1 MNLLER
7 FLLPAICI
15 LIFCSAPSIPAV
27 IGGVPVRV
35 DTSYSV
41 PVGGID
47 QWINIKAADPSAP
60 VLLFLHGGPGN
71 SAMSYADKFTGQL
84 QNYFVVVQ
92 WDQRES
98 GQTAVLNA
106 TDKPLTVELMESD
119 ALELIRYLA
128 NRFKKQ
134 KIYLMG
140 HSWGGFLGLLIASHH
155 PELLEGY
162 IAICPMI
169 DQTESEKASLKWMI
183 GQAKLSN
190 NQQALSD
197 LEKVHIPFRSGEE
210 LYYHR
215 GWLQHFIGRK
225 FPEKEFVETWAVK
238 WLPLFNEAS
247 KLNFFQSAPSLS
259 CPVYFFAGGRD
270 YQTYYKITEDYYNVV
285 AAKKKKFFL
294 FKDSAHNLTT
304 SEPERLRQTIIAE
317 VLGKK

>member
-1 MNLLER
+1 MIRLER
-7 FLLPAICI
+7 FRLLAACMQIFFLTPGFATVIANFPARI
-15 LIFCSAPSIPAV
+15 
-27 IGGVPVRV
+27 

-41 PVGGID
+41 SIGGIN
-47 QWINIKAADPSAP
+47 QWISIKATDLSTP

-71 SAMSYADKFTGQL
+71 SAMAYADKFTGQL
-84 QNYFVVVQ
+84 QKHFIVVQ

-98 GQTAVLNA
+98 GQTALLNA
-106 TDKPLTVELMESD
+106 SDKPLTVELMESD

-128 NRFKKQ
+128 ERFKQ
-134 KIYLMG
+134 QRVYLMG

-155 PELLEGY
+155 PQLLDGY

-169 DQTESEKASLKWMI
+169 DQLESEKASLKWMI
-183 GQAKLSN
+183 GQAKLAN
-190 NQQALSD
+190 NKQALVD
-197 LEKVHIPFRSGEE
+197 LEKVHIPFRTGEE

-225 FPEKEFVETWAVK
+225 FPEKEFVEMWALK

-247 KLNFFQSAPSLS
+247 QVNFFQTAPSLN

-285 AAKKKKFFL
+285 VAKKKKFFL

-304 SEPERLRQTIIAE
+304 SEPERLQQIIIEE
-317 VLGKK
+317 VLGKR